1 MSKDKI
7 DIVDIFAKIK
17 EAKSIE
23 DIKNIRKID
32 SEFNF
37 KKYPPIKFTISK
49 EDIDK
54 LISQGI
60 INGNSVNGNGG
71 ELITEEGKLTEK
83 INDPLTKL
91 LYAMVWKQGDLIKFK
106 HIINGIRFTEED
118 ITQENAEIFFQFG
131 KSLANP
137 QKEPIVDKNILEA
150 YKAFYEAS
158 ENTNKPLSKKKI
170 EIISSYKDWL
180 KDNLTQELKQDSEH
194 LYYIDKLLFVI
205 GKKIK

>member
-7 DIVDIFAKIK
+7 EIVDIFAKIK

-23 DIKNIRKID
+23 DIKNIRKTD
-32 SEFNF
+32 SEFDYN
-37 KKYPPIKFTISK
+37 KYPPIKFTISK
-49 EDIDK
+49 EDINK
-54 LISQGI
+54 LVDIDI
-60 INGNSVNGNGG
+60 ICRHSG
-71 ELITEEGKLTEK
+71 ELITKGGKLSEK

-106 HIINGIRFTEED
+106 HIINGIISTEED

-205 GKKIK
+205 GKEIK

>member
-7 DIVDIFAKIK
+7 DILDIFAKVK
-17 EAKSIE
+17 NAKSIE

-32 SEFNF
+32 SEFDF
-37 KKYPPIKFTISK
+37 KKYPPIKYTISK
-49 EDIDK
+49 EDINK
-54 LISQGI
+54 LIDMGI
-60 INGNSVNGNGG
+60 ICRHSG
-71 ELITEEGKLTEK
+71 ELITKDGKLSEK

-137 QKEPIVDKNILEA
+137 QKEPIVDKNILGA

-158 ENTNKPLSKKKI
+158 KNTNKPLSKKKI

-180 KDNLTQELKQDSEH
+180 KDNLTQELKQDSDH

-205 GKKIK
+205 GKEIK

>member
-1 MSKDKI
+1 M
-7 DIVDIFAKIK
+7 
-17 EAKSIE
+17 
-23 DIKNIRKID
+23 
-32 SEFNF
+32 
-37 KKYPPIKFTISK
+37 
-49 EDIDK
+49 
-54 LISQGI
+54 GI
-60 INGNSVNGNGG
+60 ICRHSG
-71 ELITEEGKLTEK
+71 ELITKDGKLSEK

-158 ENTNKPLSKKKI
+158 KNTNKPLSKKKI

-205 GKKIK
+205 GKEIK

>member
-7 DIVDIFAKIK
+7 DILDIFAKVK
-17 EAKSIE
+17 NAKSIE

-32 SEFNF
+32 SEFDF
-37 KKYPPIKFTISK
+37 KKYPPIKYTISK
-49 EDIDK
+49 EDINK
-54 LISQGI
+54 LIDMGI
-60 INGNSVNGNGG
+60 ICRHSG
-71 ELITEEGKLTEK
+71 ELITKDGKLSEK

-158 ENTNKPLSKKKI
+158 KNTNKPLSKKKI

-205 GKKIK
+205 GKEIK